1 MSLVEVQI
9 TDRVATLVLNDP
21 DRRNVVSAAMNDALV
36 EAVDRCEADDDV
48 GALVITGAP
57 PAFSSGGHLDDLLA
71 VTDADGLREIYAGFL
86 RVADSTLPTVAAVNG
101 AAVGAGMNLALAC
114 DCIVAGESARFDS
127 RFLQI
132 AIHPGGGHT
141 WRLRHIT
148 DLQTAKAMVLFGAVL
163 DGREAERVGLAWRCH
178 PDDELLAE
186 ARTMAG
192 VAAAG
197 PPELVRDIK
206 ASFRRGLGIGSPDDA
221 VDLELEPQVES
232 TQRPAF
238 KAFVSDL
245 KARIAARQSGS

>member
-1 MSLVEVQI
+1 MDLVL
-9 TDRVATLVLNDP
+9 TDIADGVATLTLNDP

-36 EAVDRCEADDDV
+36 AAVDQAESHPDV

-57 PAFSSGGHLDDLLA
+57 PAFSAGGHLDDLLA
-71 VTDADGLREIYAGFL
+71 VDDGESLRAIYSGFL
-86 RVADSTLPTVAAVNG
+86 RVADSLLPTIAAVNG

-148 DLQTAKAMVLFGAVL
+148 DLQTAKAMVLFGQVL
-163 DGREAERVGLAWRCH
+163 SGADAERVGLAWRCH
-178 PDDELLAE
+178 PDDQLVPQAQ
-186 ARTMAG
+186 AMATT
-192 VAAAG
+192 AAAA
-197 PPELVRDIK
+197 PPELVTAIK
-206 ASFRRGLGIGSPDDA
+206 RTFSAGLAVATSAEA

-232 TQRPAF
+232 TRQPAF
-238 KAFVSDL
+238 QQFVADL
-245 KARIAARQSGS
+245 KARISAKRS